1 MPALILEPLEEAPT
15 APAGDGRLD
24 AGHRADPACPPG
36 KRRRKETEA
45 QAAGRGGARPGNPAD
60 GMLSPKADTSR
71 FEGHLNS

>member
-45 QAAGRGGARPGNPAD
+45 QAAGRGAARPGNPAD
-60 GMLSPKADTSR
+60 GMLSPRAKTARIEAPLS
-71 FEGHLNS
+71 S

>member
-45 QAAGRGGARPGNPAD
+45 QAAGRGAPDREILRTGCFRRGLKP
-60 GMLSPKADTSR
+60 LESKL
-71 FEGHLNS
+71 H